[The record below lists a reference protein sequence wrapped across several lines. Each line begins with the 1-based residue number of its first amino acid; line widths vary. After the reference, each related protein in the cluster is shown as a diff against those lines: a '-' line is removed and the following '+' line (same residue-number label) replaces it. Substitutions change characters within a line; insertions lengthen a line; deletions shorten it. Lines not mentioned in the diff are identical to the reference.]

1 MKIFIAG
8 AGEVGKHLAKLF
20 VEGEHEVTIM
30 DEDRDKLD
38 EVARRLDLM
47 THCGQMTSIEALR
60 SAEVGECDL
69 FIAVPPYPDMSIL
82 AAILAKQLGANTTIA
97 RVNNSEY
104 LQKENL
110 IFFRQ
115 LGIDELIYPERLGAD
130 EVVEALKR
138 AGIRQ
143 MFESSDGQ
151 LALTVIK
158 VRDNAP
164 IINIPLM
171 NLDAHSRHSYNL
183 VAINRR
189 GETIIP
195 HGSDALQNND
205 LGYFVTTHQNIPSI
219 LTDCGKEQKQI
230 SNVMIIGG
238 SRLARLMAHDLEDKY
253 NVKLIEIS
261 REKSN
266 RLANELERTL
276 IINGDGRNMQLLR
289 DEGIAKMDAFIAV
302 TDNSEINILACQLAK
317 KFGVVKTVAEVE
329 NLDYIPLA
337 EEIGIGTVINKK
349 LIAASY
355 IYRHTLLSQSSYIK
369 YLSSTNAEMLEL
381 VAQEGS
387 KITKTPIRELS
398 LPKDVNIGGLVRNG
412 EPIIVDGST
421 RIEVNDKVLIFAT
434 QQSIHKIEKLFV

>member
-1 MKIFIAG
+1 
-8 AGEVGKHLAKLF
+8 
-20 VEGEHEVTIM
+20 
-30 DEDRDKLD
+30 
-38 EVARRLDLM
+38 
-47 THCGQMTSIEALR
+47 
-60 SAEVGECDL
+60 
-69 FIAVPPYPDMSIL
+69 
-82 AAILAKQLGANTTIA
+82 
-97 RVNNSEY
+97 
-104 LQKENL
+104 
-110 IFFRQ
+110 
-115 LGIDELIYPERLGAD
+115 
-130 EVVEALKR
+130 
-138 AGIRQ
+138 
-143 MFESSDGQ
+143 
-151 LALTVIK
+151 
-158 VRDNAP
+158 
-164 IINIPLM
+164 
-171 NLDAHSRHSYNL
+171 
-183 VAINRR
+183 
-189 GETIIP
+189 
-195 HGSDALQNND
+195 
-205 LGYFVTTHQNIPSI
+205 
-219 LTDCGKEQKQI
+219 
-230 SNVMIIGG
+230 MIIGG
-238 SRLARLMAHDLEDKY
+238 SRLVRLMAHDLEDKY